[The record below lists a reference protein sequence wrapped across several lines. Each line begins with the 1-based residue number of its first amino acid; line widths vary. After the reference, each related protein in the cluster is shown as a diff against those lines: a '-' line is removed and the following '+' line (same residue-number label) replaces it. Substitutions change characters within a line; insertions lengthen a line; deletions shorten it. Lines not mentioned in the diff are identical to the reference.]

1 MGTTARIHIIKQTIG
16 KLTNNLDLTLSVS
29 DEHFCLTLRR
39 GLELSA
45 TNSKIK
51 DFESESALIVEC
63 LALRTNRDRIT
74 TRLPQED
81 FCQALGVVANQN
93 MTRTEGLLFQ

>member
-1 MGTTARIHIIKQTIG
+1 MGTTDRIHIIKQTKG
-16 KLTNNLDLTLSVS
+16 KLRNPLELTQSGS
-29 DEHFCLTLRR
+29 NEHFCLTLRR

-51 DFESESALIVEC
+51 DFESESALIVEY
-63 LALRTNRDRIT
+63 LDLRTNRHRMT

-81 FCQALGVVANQN
+81 FCQTLGVVAN
-93 MTRTEGLLFQ
+93 